1 MKKLIKVLSLTGLL
15 WSLSGCAILHHVQL
29 SDIDNRS
36 KFVLVPIEVK
46 VSETGV
52 DLGDVKAISE
62 GVLKNSRDKQAAGDI
77 ASIIQSFQMGPR
89 TGAPVY
95 TDKYAEKLI
104 YQLHTQCPSGKIT
117 GVQSIRET
125 RSYPVITGEI
135 VKVTG
140 FCLREKGS

>member
-1 MKKLIKVLSLTGLL
+1 MKTILVLSALF
-15 WSLSGCAILHHVQL
+15 LSGCAVLHHVQL

-36 KFVLVPIEVK
+36 QFVMVPIEVK
-46 VSETGV
+46 VSEVGV
-52 DLGDVKAISE
+52 DIGEAKNISQA
-62 GVLKNSRDKQAAGDI
+62 VLRNKNDQRAAGDI
-77 ASIIQSFQMGPR
+77 ATLIQYFQMGPK

-95 TDKYAEKLI
+95 SDKYAEKVI

-125 RSYPVITGEI
+125 REYPVIKGEI
-135 VKVTG
+135 VKITG